1 MKIAPILTLLL
12 LLPSIGVRAEEAE
25 TTAEEAIAS
34 LTDPKKLATL
44 KGERAV
50 NPRFQKCIW
59 YLSQRTINRD
69 PAVVIDKAMELN
81 KTAGTAYAKAVKRAL
96 MEGLYAHNKYGGVGS
111 FEGNQEMKQGK
122 SATITKGEYA
132 GQEATA
138 DHYIPRSVCPEL
150 DNQIFNLR
158 LLPSKLN
165 SSKGDKVEK
174 EQVEFAEELNKG
186 GLLSAEGLEAVRS
199 AYKKDIVPPPT
210 PPTLTQEERDKAEE
224 ENQAR
229 MDEEAKQ
236 MELELVRAERKGT
249 EAVYEVW
256 VSRLKK
262 LGKKANESKATKDV
276 LIFEDK
282 LNSALELW
290 ERMFEENW
298 NKNHPRQGAEYDF
311 IKRPEFERQRNQE
324 VAHLESFLDES
335 LRAK

>member
-1 MKIAPILTLLL
+1 MNLAPILTLLL
-12 LLPSIGVRAEEAE
+12 LIPTIGLRAEEAIDE
-25 TTAEEAIAS
+25 STPAKAIAS

-44 KGERAV
+44 KGERAS
-50 NPRFQKCIW
+50 NSRLQKCIYW
-59 YLSQRTINRD
+59 VEVDQRAEGGMKFYPLIMRSL
-69 PAVVIDKAMELN
+69 ELN
-81 KTAGTAYAKAVKRAL
+81 GEKNTPYGNAILGSLFENNRLANQMGLFTS
-96 MEGLYAHNKYGGVGS
+96 EGMNELR
-111 FEGNQEMKQGK
+111 QGK

-165 SSKGDKVEK
+165 SSKGDKVGK
-174 EQVEFAEELNKG
+174 EQVEFAEELNRG
-186 GLLSAEGLEAVRS
+186 GLLSAEGLEAVKKAYEKEAS
-199 AYKKDIVPPPT
+199 AQPPQPV
-210 PPTLTQEERDKAEE
+210 
-224 ENQAR
+224 ENEDEKQAR
-229 MDEEAKQ
+229 MNEESRQ

-256 VSRLKK
+256 VERLKK
-262 LGKKANESKATKDV
+262 LGKQANKSKATSDV
-276 LIFEDK
+276 LIYEK
-282 LNSALELW
+282 TLNSAMGIW

-311 IKRPEFERQRNQE
+311 IKRPAFERQRSQE